1 MKVLYSDDNDIV
13 DKVRT
18 CGIRS
23 LHEHIKIHVLQKGGF
38 VAQILTHGGSGDP
51 TIRTVHCPN
60 RLCLDSLTKE
70 EQDVPQVQAA
80 IRALP
85 LPIMRELPEND
96 ILIAYNY
103 LWDSGL
109 QEYSRAKAV
118 MLKNENSAT
127 IAAFAIAAENKNST
141 TKIVAFF
148 DVDDGEIEVHPN
160 NTVNPPC
167 SGICYYFFG
176 ENRRQYLDNCKAV
189 EYGSEEFNPV
199 ADLNDLVCGKY
210 PNAKKIGVTSVPCRS
225 FDWQANLA
233 YVLRTEGSL
242 CSSQRSVTTSGSFSF
257 TIKSY
262 SFGVDYGET
271 DKILESA
278 LSGVPWDG
286 ATYGCARGYMERYLI
301 NPILKDSIPLAKNKA
316 KRELLKESKK

>member
-1 MKVLYSDDNDIV
+1 MKVLYSDDDIV
-13 DKVRT
+13 DKVKT
-18 CGIRS
+18 CGRS

-51 TIRTVHCPN
+51 TISTVHCPN
-60 RLCLDSLTKE
+60 RLCLDPLTEE

-85 LPIMRELPEND
+85 LPATRALPEND
-96 ILIAYNY
+96 ILTAYSY

-109 QEYSRAKAV
+109 QEYDRAKAA
-118 MLKNENSAT
+118 MLENENSAT
-127 IAAFAIAAENKNST
+127 IADFGSAVENKNST

-148 DVDDGEIEVHPN
+148 DDSEITVHPN

-167 SGICYYFFG
+167 SGVCYYFFG
-176 ENRRQYLDNCKAV
+176 ANRLQYLANCKAV
-189 EYGSEEFNPV
+189 EYEYDGEFNPV
-199 ADLNDLVCGKY
+199 ADLNELVVGRY
-210 PNAKKIGVTSVPCRS
+210 PNAKKMGVTSVPCRS
-225 FDWQANLA
+225 FDWQVNLA
-233 YVLRTEGSL
+233 YVLRTEGSIL
-242 CSSQRSVTTSGSFSF
+242 PSRRSVATSGPFSF
-257 TIKSY
+257 TVKSY

-316 KRELLKESKK
+316 KRELLKENKRGK